1 MVLIKA
7 HLQSVI
13 AELDLSKKVWLA
25 YSGGVDSHV
34 LLHAA
39 SALRTTLPS
48 LQMTAVHVNH
58 GLQKEADAW
67 AKQCQSVCQQLQVPC
82 VVQSVEVNQ
91 SGGESIEAEA
101 RKARYEAL
109 ASLLS
114 EGDYVL
120 VAHHKEDQTETCLLQ
135 LFRGAGVKGM
145 SAMPVMKPL
154 DKGVLLRPLLNVS
167 KQTILD
173 YAKEHQLKWIQDPS
187 NAIEMFSRNFLRHQV
202 IPLLQTHYPALD
214 KAVNRT
220 ARHMAEA
227 AILLDE
233 VAGED
238 FARVFDVTSEAL
250 NIASLKA
257 LSHARINNVLRY
269 WIRQQKMILPSE
281 KKLQHI
287 ISDVLHA
294 APSAQPKVSWGEAV
308 MCRYAGLLYL
318 KREQR
323 SVMAEGVLEWRDLA
337 LPLILPSGD
346 VLEMVGV
353 ERFDAVDPAVKPRDD
368 ISDVSFSLRD
378 DRRERSVIP
387 RLDRG
392 IQAEAFRWSNERI
405 SIRFR
410 QSGEKL
416 RLNGQQKTLKK
427 LFQTWR
433 IPTWERSSVPLLY
446 LNDQLVAV
454 IPHAIDDRFRVEA
467 GEAGWVVT
475 VSEKIT
481 HSGPHRRKA

>member
-1 MVLIKA
+1 
-7 HLQSVI
+7 
-13 AELDLSKKVWLA
+13 
-25 YSGGVDSHV
+25 
-34 LLHAA
+34 
-39 SALRTTLPS
+39 
-48 LQMTAVHVNH
+48 
-58 GLQKEADAW
+58 
-67 AKQCQSVCQQLQVPC
+67 
-82 VVQSVEVNQ
+82 
-91 SGGESIEAEA
+91 
-101 RKARYEAL
+101 
-109 ASLLS
+109 
-114 EGDYVL
+114 
-120 VAHHKEDQTETCLLQ
+120 
-135 LFRGAGVKGM
+135 
-145 SAMPVMKPL
+145 
-154 DKGVLLRPLLNVS
+154 
-167 KQTILD
+167 
-173 YAKEHQLKWIQDPS
+173 
-187 NAIEMFSRNFLRHQV
+187 
-202 IPLLQTHYPALD
+202 
-214 KAVNRT
+214 
-220 ARHMAEA
+220 
-227 AILLDE
+227 
-233 VAGED
+233 
-238 FARVFDVTSEAL
+238 
-250 NIASLKA
+250 
-257 LSHARINNVLRY
+257 
-269 WIRQQKMILPSE
+269 
-281 KKLQHI
+281 
-287 ISDVLHA
+287 
-294 APSAQPKVSWGEAV
+294 
-308 MCRYAGLLYL
+308 
-318 KREQR
+318 
-323 SVMAEGVLEWRDLA
+323 
-337 LPLILPSGD
+337 LPSGD